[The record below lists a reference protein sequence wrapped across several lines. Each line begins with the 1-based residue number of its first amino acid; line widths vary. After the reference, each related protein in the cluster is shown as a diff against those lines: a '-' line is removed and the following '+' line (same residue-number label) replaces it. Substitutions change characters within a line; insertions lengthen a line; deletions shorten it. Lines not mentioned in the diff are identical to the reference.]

1 MPFALNVAVA
11 VAVDAVVRAAVTD
24 AVGVVG
30 ADAARTAIAVGVVVF
45 KIRIY
50 QTRHA
55 RGSRIGITITPRVRH
70 GEWDPDLGVG
80 RTPSRCRTCIRAEH
94 AQ

>member
-1 MPFALNVAVA
+1 MPFDLNVAAVHAAIA
-11 VAVDAVVRAAVTD
+11 VAV
-24 AVGVVG
+24 GIVG
-30 ADAARTAIAVGVVVF
+30 ADAARTAIAVGVVV
-45 KIRIY
+45 IRIRIF

-70 GEWDPDLGVG
+70 GEWDPDLGIG

-94 AQ
+94 A